1 MHSIR
6 KEREKEEDQARKR
19 KKKGKKGER
28 IKSGVTASGWLR
40 LSLLIWGGGLPT
52 YFLSY
57 NLSPKSSNSGRGGQG
72 GGLWWRGD
80 FFRRFWMLEKNG
92 AERGS
97 NLATGGGGTG
107 A

>member
-57 NLSPKSSNSGRGGQG
+57 NLSPKSSNSGRGGARG
-72 GGLWWRGD
+72 G
-80 FFRRFWMLEKNG
+80 FVVARRFLSEVLDAGKKW
-92 AERGS
+92 R
-97 NLATGGGGTG
+97 
-107 A
+107 